1 MKLTAT
7 IELNK
12 IQVLELITQALA
24 KEGFAISH
32 QDIHF
37 IIETKEHG
45 NQRDSWTTHELTGI
59 KINNVQMNAGKDSSW

>member
-24 KEGFAISH
+24 KEGVEISH

-37 IIETKEHG
+37 IIEAKEHG
-45 NQRDSWTTHELTGI
+45 NQRDNWTTYEFTGI
-59 KINNVQMNAGKDSSW
+59 KISNVPMNTGGNR